1 MLSSLVSA
9 APVFGG
15 SAEPCEAIGACLRTQ
30 ENTFNICIL
39 CQILTAPV
47 GRVWRFTHFYS
58 VAPLLEK
65 WFACFL
71 SSGDGLC
78 PLFFSLCTHLASERH
93 NKTKIPLP
101 SFLSGG
107 QNGNVNRSKEYKM
120 TLSEE
125 SGNGYRQKCI

>member
-1 MLSSLVSA
+1 MNSFFLSRQLLPRSRGKCQA
-9 APVFGG
+9 
-15 SAEPCEAIGACLRTQ
+15 CKAIGACLRTQ
-30 ENTFNICIL
+30 ENTFNTCIL

-93 NKTKIPLP
+93 NKTKTPLP

-107 QNGNVNRSKEYKM
+107 QNRNDNKRKNR
-120 TLSEE
+120 LSE
-125 SGNGYRQKCI
+125 GAKNPA